1 MGAEERKPSP
11 RWYVLLTRKFSGPTL
26 RHVRWEP
33 LIHGDRYSPQPRLE
47 LAFRMFVFDRVTR
60 EVTIHPH
67 VAPLS
72 QDRWE
77 RTGRNTREVKD
88 TVVKFELT
96 K

>member
-1 MGAEERKPSP
+1 
-11 RWYVLLTRKFSGPTL
+11 
-26 RHVRWEP
+26 
-33 LIHGDRYSPQPRLE
+33 
-47 LAFRMFVFDRVTR
+47 MFVFDRVTR

-67 VAPLS
+67 VTPLS

-77 RTGRNTREVKD
+77 RTGRKTREVKD